1 MPRVF
6 PPNPYLN
13 GKATIIGRPT
23 CYECFRPSNQCVC
36 HLVKPFRAHFNT
48 LILQHPHERKKY
60 YSTAKLLTRAVEN
73 ARILRGI
80 EFDPN
85 LLEIPLAGQKS
96 YLLYPTSKA
105 MDCADVC
112 LDESCTVIVVD
123 GTWNEAGKIV
133 FRNQFLKSLPTLTF
147 KHSLQSQ
154 YRIRK
159 QPKAGC
165 LSTLESV
172 GHLLKLNAAVSGNE
186 DLIGSYDSL
195 FEGFER
201 MIDQQLQFW
210 PTRPET
216 QKVLLSAVSGGI
228 HSS

>member
-1 MPRVF
+1 MPRAF

-13 GKATIIGRPT
+13 GKATIIGRPM
-23 CYECFRPSNQCVC
+23 CYACFRPSKQCVC
-36 HLVKPFRAHFNT
+36 CLVKPFKAHFNT

-60 YSTAKLLTRAVEN
+60 YSTAKLLTRAIAN

-85 LLEIPLAGQKS
+85 LLEIALTGQKS
-96 YLLYPTSKA
+96 YLLYPSPQA
-105 MDCADVC
+105 IDCADVC
-112 LDESCTVIVVD
+112 LDENCTVIVVD

-133 FRNQFLKSLPTLTF
+133 FRNEFLKSLPSLTF
-147 KHSLQSQ
+147 KQSIQSQ

-172 GHLLKLNAAVSGNE
+172 GHLLKLNATVTGNE
-186 DLIGSYDSL
+186 GLLGSYHSL

-201 MIDQQLQFW
+201 MIGQQLQYW
-210 PTRPET
+210 PARTWDNS
-216 QKVLLSAVSGGI
+216 QIA
-228 HSS
+228 